1 MGFVDMQT
9 SDGRFL
15 FVLNWQNHTLVG
27 TTDQKTDDINLHQK
41 GTEEE
46 IQWILHEAKKYL
58 HNSTH
63 LERKHVLSAWQGTR
77 PLVNDPNA
85 DPDATSGA
93 SRDHTISHHE
103 QTGITFIS
111 GGKWT
116 TYREMAEDA
125 IDHILDTAP
134 DLKAK
139 AGKCITLETP
149 LIGAGPTTKAPEGW
163 HANLKFELCA
173 EYAMS
178 IDIAEHLAKTYGTRA
193 HDVMAY
199 AGNSEESPLTKERS
213 YGRLVE
219 GYPYIEPEIRYAL
232 HKEYAVTAYDVVA
245 RRTRLAFLNINA
257 AKTCLPTVVD
267 VMGKELGWSSR
278 RKTQELQEANKV
290 LDANFSGP
298 EKGVLSGIAA
308 SGVTVS
314 KEIEDETSGL
324 AFG

>member
-1 MGFVDMQT
+1 
-9 SDGRFL
+9 
-15 FVLNWQNHTLVG
+15 
-27 TTDQKTDDINLHQK
+27 
-41 GTEEE
+41 
-46 IQWILHEAKKYL
+46 
-58 HNSTH
+58 
-63 LERKHVLSAWQGTR
+63 
-77 PLVNDPNA
+77 
-85 DPDATSGA
+85 
-93 SRDHTISHHE
+93 
-103 QTGITFIS
+103 
-111 GGKWT
+111 
-116 TYREMAEDA
+116 MAEDA

-163 HANLKFELCA
+163 HVNLKFELCA

-199 AGNSEESPLTKERS
+199 AANSEESPLTKERS
-213 YGRLVE
+213 YGRLVD

-257 AKTCLPTVVD
+257 AKTCLPAVVD
-267 VMGKELGWSSR
+267 VMGKELGWSNR
-278 RKTQELQEANKV
+278 RKMQELQEANKV
-290 LDANFSGP
+290 LDANFNGP

-314 KEIEDETSGL
+314 KEIEAETSGL